1 MNDKKEILSEECKEA
16 MKNLPPDINPVDGA
30 QFFLELSESNEVIL
44 PLCFRRL
51 PKGLAADIFSYMDN
65 DLKTKL
71 ILSFSEGEVTTV
83 MSSLAADDAAHTL
96 EELPANVVDRI
107 LRYIPKEKRKHINDI
122 LSYPED
128 SAGSVMTVEYIDL
141 RPEMTV
147 EDALDKIRTV
157 GLDKETI
164 YNCYVTESRKLK
176 GVVSARQLLTSDKTV
191 VLSDIMECNVISV
204 FTEEDKEIAV
214 QRLSKYDLD
223 ALPVVDRESRL
234 VGIVTFD
241 DAIEI
246 IQEEATE
253 DMEKMAAIVPSEKPY
268 LRTGVFSAYTKRV
281 PWLLFLMLSATFT
294 GKILGFFEAALST
307 ELALTMFIPMLMDT
321 GGNAGGQASMMIM
334 RGLSL
339 GEISPRD
346 YFRIAWKEIRIAVL
360 CGLTLAA
367 ATFLKVMF
375 IDRLSMGI
383 AATVCLTLAAAV
395 VLAKF
400 IGASLPMLAKA
411 LKFDP
416 AVMAS
421 PLITTI
427 VDAISLIVYFNIAKA
442 ILHL

>member
-1 MNDKKEILSEECKEA
+1 
-16 MKNLPPDINPVDGA
+16 
-30 QFFLELSESNEVIL
+30 
-44 PLCFRRL
+44 
-51 PKGLAADIFSYMDN
+51 
-65 DLKTKL
+65 
-71 ILSFSEGEVTTV
+71 
-83 MSSLAADDAAHTL
+83 
-96 EELPANVVDRI
+96 ELPANVVDRI
-107 LRYIPKEKRKHINDI
+107 LRYIPKEKRKHINEI
-122 LSYPED
+122 LSYPVD
-128 SAGSVMTVEYIDL
+128 SAGSIMTVEYIDL

-147 EDALDKIRTV
+147 EQALDKIRVV

-164 YNCYVTESRKLK
+164 YNCYVTESRQLR
-176 GVVSARQLLTSDKTV
+176 GVVSARQLLTSDRSV

-204 FTEEDKEIAV
+204 FTEEDKETAV

-268 LRTGVFSAYTKRV
+268 LRTGVFSAYSKRV

-294 GKILGFFEAALST
+294 GKILGFFEEALST

-339 GEISPRD
+339 GEITPRD
-346 YFRIAWKEIRIAVL
+346 YIRIVWKEIRIAVL

-367 ATFLKVMF
+367 ATFLKVLF
-375 IDRLSMGI
+375 IDGLSMGI

-411 LKFDP
+411 IKFDP

>member
-1 MNDKKEILSEECKEA
+1 
-16 MKNLPPDINPVDGA
+16 
-30 QFFLELSESNEVIL
+30 
-44 PLCFRRL
+44 
-51 PKGLAADIFSYMDN
+51 
-65 DLKTKL
+65 
-71 ILSFSEGEVTTV
+71 
-83 MSSLAADDAAHTL
+83 
-96 EELPANVVDRI
+96 
-107 LRYIPKEKRKHINDI
+107 
-122 LSYPED
+122 
-128 SAGSVMTVEYIDL
+128 
-141 RPEMTV
+141 
-147 EDALDKIRTV
+147 
-157 GLDKETI
+157 
-164 YNCYVTESRKLK
+164 
-176 GVVSARQLLTSDKTV
+176 
-191 VLSDIMECNVISV
+191 
-204 FTEEDKEIAV
+204 
-214 QRLSKYDLD
+214 
-223 ALPVVDRESRL
+223 
-234 VGIVTFD
+234 
-241 DAIEI
+241 
-246 IQEEATE
+246 
-253 DMEKMAAIVPSEKPY
+253 MEKMAAIVPSEKPY

-346 YFRIAWKEIRIAVL
+346 YVRIAWKEIRIAVL

-367 ATFLKVMF
+367 ATFLKVML

>member
-30 QFFLELSESNEVIL
+30 QFFLELSESNEAIL

-294 GKILGFFEAALST
+294 GKILGFFEEALST

-339 GEISPRD
+339 GGIRPRD
-346 YFRIAWKEIRIAVL
+346 YFSIAWKEIRIAVL

>member
-1 MNDKKEILSEECKEA
+1 MNDKKEMLSEECKEA

-30 QFFLELSESNEVIL
+30 QFFLELSESNEAIL

-147 EDALDKIRTV
+147 EDALNKIRTV

-176 GVVSARQLLTSDKTV
+176 GVVSARQLLTSDKGV

-204 FTEEDKEIAV
+204 FTEEDREIAV